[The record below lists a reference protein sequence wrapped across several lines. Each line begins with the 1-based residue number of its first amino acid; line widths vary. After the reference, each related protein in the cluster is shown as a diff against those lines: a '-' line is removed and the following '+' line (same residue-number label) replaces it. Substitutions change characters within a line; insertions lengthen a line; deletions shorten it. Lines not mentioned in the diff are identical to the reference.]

1 MLLIEYFENSCV
13 LKNIHGP
20 EQNKGKEH
28 R

>member
-13 LKNIHGP
+13 LKNTHGP